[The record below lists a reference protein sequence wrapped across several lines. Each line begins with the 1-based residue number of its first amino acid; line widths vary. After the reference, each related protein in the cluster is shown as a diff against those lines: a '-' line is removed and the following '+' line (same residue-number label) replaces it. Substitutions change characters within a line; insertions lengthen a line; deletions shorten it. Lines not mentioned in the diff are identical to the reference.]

1 MINKNAKIYTAHI
14 KSPGWLLLLNDCNK
28 NLRHARWMVAMGLHE
43 TLKIQGTYEVIYYVR

>member
-28 NLRHARWMVAMGLHE
+28 NLRYARWMVAMGLHE